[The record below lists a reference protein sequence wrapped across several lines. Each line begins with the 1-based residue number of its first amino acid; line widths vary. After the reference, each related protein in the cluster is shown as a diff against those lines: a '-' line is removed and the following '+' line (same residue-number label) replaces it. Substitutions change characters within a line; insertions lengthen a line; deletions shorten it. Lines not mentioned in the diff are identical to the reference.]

1 MDYQLLVVRGRSTLG
16 ALALL
21 DGVTTVGRHDSCHI
35 RIKSSQV
42 SRKHCELFEKKGIL
56 LVKDLGSANGTIV
69 NGKKIEG
76 QRVLEPGDELTLG
89 PVTLRVAKIG
99 QAPPIRTPAV
109 PASADTAVVE
119 AISAPVSDDEFEIDF
134 DDEPTVTSAQP
145 AGGADMDQSFEIPFD
160 DGPAPGPPPAPAAV
174 PSSTPSEP
182 KRDKKSEIKK
192 PAEPEPVVQGA
203 DEAIADFLL
212 DIKLDEDD

>member
-1 MDYQLLVVRGRSTLG
+1 MDYQLLVVRGRS
-16 ALALL
+16 ALEALTLL

-69 NGKKIEG
+69 NGKKVEG

-99 QAPPIRTPAV
+99 QAPPVRTPAQ

-119 AISAPVSDDEFEIDF
+119 AVSAPLSDDEFEIDF
-134 DDEPTVTSAQP
+134 DDEPTVTSPQP
-145 AGGADMDQSFEIPFD
+145 AADANMDQSFEIPFD
-160 DGPAPGPPPAPAAV
+160 EEPAAAPPPAPSSAAAG
-174 PSSTPSEP
+174 P
-182 KRDKKSEIKK
+182 KKDKKSEIKK
-192 PAEPEPVVQGA
+192 PAEPEPAVQGA